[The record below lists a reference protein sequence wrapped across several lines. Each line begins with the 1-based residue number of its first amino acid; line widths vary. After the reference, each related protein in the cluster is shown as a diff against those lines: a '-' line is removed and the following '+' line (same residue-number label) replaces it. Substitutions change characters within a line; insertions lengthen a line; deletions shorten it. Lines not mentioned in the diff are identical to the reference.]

1 MNTRTIIADTSA
13 QRPQSRGT
21 LNLLI
26 SERNESDGQDIPIH
40 VQQTGKNPNFH
51 TYPVLAF
58 LFYTNSHIYAFFRL
72 WALGTMGDQRMA

>member
-1 MNTRTIIADTSA
+1 MNTRTIITDTSA
-13 QRPQSRGT
+13 QRSQSRDI

-26 SERNESDGQDIPIH
+26 SERNESDGQDIPTD
-40 VQQTGKNPNFH
+40 VQQTGKNPDLH

-72 WALGTMGDQRMA
+72 WTLGTMGDQRMA